1 MTKKTR
7 IVVQLDGGGC
17 SMLPTFGVHIGNV
30 GSFSYA
36 GTILSNQGGNSMK
49 TIASRLG
56 LSLLLLAVL
65 FASGAAPARAEAITI
80 NENTVSPVAGS
91 VLVACAAGGAGELV
105 DFTGNFHY
113 IYSFTGSSGG
123 PVRYMITALAQNVVG
138 VGQVTGDSYVLSGG
152 YIENGVLS
160 MAETWTALY
169 DVRVIGQGV
178 GNNFIA
184 RTVSHY
190 TINAN
195 GELVVDFVITD
206 ATCM

>member
-1 MTKKTR
+1 MK
-7 IVVQLDGGGC
+7 
-17 SMLPTFGVHIGNV
+17 
-30 GSFSYA
+30 
-36 GTILSNQGGNSMK
+36 SNAN
-49 TIASRLG
+49 RLG
-56 LSLLLLAVL
+56 LILLLLAVI
-65 FASGAAPARAEAITI
+65 FASGAALARAEAITV

-91 VLVACAAGGAGELV
+91 ILVACAASGAGELV

-123 PVRYMITALAQNVVG
+123 PVRYMMTALAQNVVG
-138 VGQVTGDSYVLSGG
+138 IGQVTGDSYVLSGG

-160 MAETWTALY
+160 MAETLTTLN
-169 DVRVIGQGV
+169 DFRVIGQGV

-184 RTVSHY
+184 HTVSHY

-195 GELVVDFVITD
+195 GELVVDFEITG